1 MDGNTVQKIK
11 YVDTYIDSYVRGI
24 TVLSEV
30 MGHFPELS
38 RITSYTFIKDMVLD
52 YLTDC
57 DANRWYKKVAI
68 ILKDGFME
76 GRRAVLVRKSPDS
89 ITEDKDD
96 QMTIKYLGLFKL
108 ELCLKVAELVILAYN
123 TPSWDKKPVISKRI
137 LKIQTGISEYLA
149 RSKRNCQ

>member
-1 MDGNTVQKIK
+1 
-11 YVDTYIDSYVRGI
+11 
-24 TVLSEV
+24 
-30 MGHFPELS
+30 
-38 RITSYTFIKDMVLD
+38 
-52 YLTDC
+52 
-57 DANRWYKKVAI
+57 
-68 ILKDGFME
+68 ME

-149 RSKRNCQ
+149 RTKRNCQ